1 MFYWNSGWFSIHTM
15 KRFFTIIN
23 LIFITAAIYLGVKVF
38 YNIAAARLDNTD
50 PSVSVSEQVSSVR
63 DENRRPI
70 SFYRSVGE
78 RNLFDTKRTADEE
91 TEVDV
96 ESLKK
101 TDLNLKL
108 WGTVTGD
115 KSSAYA
121 IIEEPQ
127 KREQNL
133 YRVDDKIQ
141 NTTATVRMILREKVV
156 LLVDGQDEVLEIEKV
171 ADRYKKSK
179 SGKKRPTKT
188 RTRTRKRKISMKRSQ
203 IKDAL
208 SNVNELMQQVKIQPH
223 FEDGEP
229 DGIQL
234 SNIEPSS
241 IFRRMGLRSGD
252 VISEVDGKKIQS
264 VDDAMKLYSSMQSA
278 SNFKL
283 EIKRSGR
290 SETLDY
296 SIK

>member
-1 MFYWNSGWFSIHTM
+1 M

-156 LLVDGQDEVLEIEKV
+156 LLVGGQDEILEIEKV

-188 RTRTRKRKISMKRSQ
+188 RTRPRKRKISMKRSQ

-208 SNVNELMQQVKIQPH
+208 GNVNELMQQVKIQPH

-229 DGIQL
+229 DGLQL
-234 SNIEPSS
+234 SNIKPSS
-241 IFRRMGLRSGD
+241 IFRKMGLRSGD

-283 EIKRSGR
+283 EVKRSGR